1 VLERYSDLDKLFGS
15 MIDRTNMKLGSKFL
29 NFMRIKTQLF
39 KRLQHVIVVDG
50 VTYSQKDGVEGGNG
64 GSLKDAAEA
73 GLCVVL
79 PARRSAGSVV

>member
-1 VLERYSDLDKLFGS
+1 MLERYSDLDKLFGS

-50 VTYSQKDGVEGGNG
+50 VTYSQKDGVEGT
-64 GSLKDAAEA
+64 EA
-73 GLCVVL
+73 
-79 PARRSAGSVV
+79 P